1 MSWFV
6 ALKKFR
12 LACLVLF
19 AACFALIL
27 TGCGRS
33 AKDYTGSWMGLDDS
47 NTNYAVY
54 QCDIAEREDGNDF
67 TIRMIQYRYKIAPS
81 SKVAVWEA
89 TNPHYFNGYI
99 DKDGNLVSD
108 IGVIK
113 AKPSTFQLIYGDVI
127 MTRRAKNTE
136 MKFKHI
142 ARENLKKSDPNLMFN
157 E

>member
-12 LACLVLF
+12 LTCLVLC

-33 AKDYTGSWMGLDDS
+33 AKDYTGTWMGLDDS
-47 NTNYAVY
+47 GENYAVY
-54 QCDIAEREDGNDF
+54 QCDIAAREDGEEF
-67 TIRMIQYRYKIAPS
+67 TIRMIQYRYKIS
-81 SKVAVWEA
+81 GSGKFAVWEA
-89 TNPHYFNGYI
+89 TNPHYFNGYL
-99 DKDGNLVSD
+99 DKEGNLVSD

-113 AKPSTFQLIYGDVI
+113 AKPSTFQLLYGDVI

-136 MKFKHI
+136 LKFKRI
-142 ARENLKKSDPNLMFN
+142 ARDHLEKVRPDLIFN
-157 E
+157 